1 MSANAHHDAAGLG
14 FLGHLVG
21 RTQLRATQSPLPIL
35 ERRRPGIFEPR
46 THAPATTLDLV
57 ETAGAANVSD
67 TSSLRRTAAPA
78 AQPAAP
84 TTHSAIPAASLPS
97 MTTAPD
103 RIRPATPAPAA
114 AIATEPRIDAAPIAP
129 RSARS
134 KITRDTST
142 GRAAASTPSPS
153 AAVVSPTSP
162 SPTIAAPP
170 TMAAASMRGTQIV
183 RVEPSRLESH
193 LKSRTTVIEREVDR
207 RRNASAAA
215 PAPPT
220 MSAASM
226 RGTQIVRVEPSRVE
240 SRTTVI
246 ERDIDRHR
254 NASAP
259 APAAPASTLKTPPRL
274 AHSEASKAPV
284 AHPVRSAAM
293 QAMPA
298 PAAPAPVQVSIG
310 RVEIRGF
317 AGAAAP
323 TPARSAASKPQL
335 GLDEYLQQ
343 RHGNSR

>member
-46 THAPATTLDLV
+46 THVPATTLDLV
-57 ETAGAANVSD
+57 ETAGAADVSD
-67 TSSLRRTAAPA
+67 ASSLRRPATPA
-78 AQPAAP
+78 AQPAAQP
-84 TTHSAIPAASLPS
+84 THNAMPTASLPP
-97 MTTAPD
+97 MTTTPD
-103 RIRPATPAPAA
+103 RIRAATPAPAA
-114 AIATEPRIDAAPIAP
+114 AIATEPRIDAAPLAP

-134 KITRDTST
+134 KITRNAST
-142 GRAAASTPSPS
+142 DRAAASAPSPS

-170 TMAAASMRGTQIV
+170 PVSAASMRGTQIV

-207 RRNASAAA
+207 RRDASA
-215 PAPPT
+215 T
-220 MSAASM
+220 
-226 RGTQIVRVEPSRVE
+226 
-240 SRTTVI
+240 
-246 ERDIDRHR
+246 
-254 NASAP
+254 

-310 RVEIRGF
+310 RVEIRGY

-323 TPARSAASKPQL
+323 APARSAASKPQL

>member
-46 THAPATTLDLV
+46 THVAATTLDLV
-57 ETAGAANVSD
+57 ETAGAADVSD
-67 TSSLRRTAAPA
+67 TSSLRRPAAPA
-78 AQPAAP
+78 VQPTAPATHRAMPTVLPPP
-84 TTHSAIPAASLPS
+84 TT
-97 MTTAPD
+97 TALD
-103 RIRPATPAPAA
+103 RIRVATPAPAA
-114 AIATEPRIDAAPIAP
+114 AVAAEPRIDAALIAP

-134 KITRDTST
+134 KITRDAST
-142 GRAAASTPSPS
+142 DRAAASAPSPAA
-153 AAVVSPTSP
+153 AAVSATSP

-170 TMAAASMRGTQIV
+170 PVSAASMRGTQIV
-183 RVEPSRLESH
+183 RVEPSRLES
-193 LKSRTTVIEREVDR
+193 RTTVIEREVDR
-207 RRNASAAA
+207 RRDASAAA

-220 MSAASM
+220 MAAASM
-226 RGTQIVRVEPSRVE
+226 RSTQIVRVEPSRVE
-240 SRTTVI
+240 SRTTAI
-246 ERDIDRHR
+246 EREVDRHR

-259 APAAPASTLKTPPRL
+259 APEAPVSTLKTPPRL

-310 RVEIRGF
+310 RVGIRGF
-317 AGAAAP
+317 AGATAP
-323 TPARSAASKPQL
+323 IPARSAASKPQL

>member
-46 THAPATTLDLV
+46 THVPATTLDLV
-57 ETAGAANVSD
+57 ETAGAADVSD
-67 TSSLRRTAAPA
+67 TSSLRPPAAPA
-78 AQPAAP
+78 VQPTSP
-84 TTHSAIPAASLPS
+84 TTHRAMPTVLPPPI
-97 MTTAPD
+97 TTALD
-103 RIRPATPAPAA
+103 HIQVATPSPVAA
-114 AIATEPRIDAAPIAP
+114 VAAEPRIDAAPIAP

-153 AAVVSPTSP
+153 AAAVSATSP

-170 TMAAASMRGTQIV
+170 PVSAASMRGTQIV
-183 RVEPSRLESH
+183 RVEPSRL
-193 LKSRTTVIEREVDR
+193 
-207 RRNASAAA
+207 
-215 PAPPT
+215 
-220 MSAASM
+220 
-226 RGTQIVRVEPSRVE
+226 E

-259 APAAPASTLKTPPRL
+259 APAAPVSTLKTPPRL

-284 AHPVRSAAM
+284 AHPVRSAAL

-317 AGAAAP
+317 AGATAP
-323 TPARSAASKPQL
+323 IPARSAASKPQL

>member
-1 MSANAHHDAAGLG
+1 MSANANHDAAGLG

-46 THAPATTLDLV
+46 THVPATTLDLV
-57 ETAGAANVSD
+57 ETAGAADVSD

-114 AIATEPRIDAAPIAP
+114 AIATEPRIDVAPIAP

-134 KITRDTST
+134 KITRDASM
-142 GRAAASTPSPS
+142 GAASAPSPM
-153 AAVVSPTSP
+153 
-162 SPTIAAPP
+162 IAAPP
-170 TMAAASMRGTQIV
+170 TMA
-183 RVEPSRLESH
+183 
-193 LKSRTTVIEREVDR
+193 
-207 RRNASAAA
+207 
-215 PAPPT
+215 
-220 MSAASM
+220 AASM

-284 AHPVRSAAM
+284 AHPVRSAAL

-317 AGAAAP
+317 AGATAP
-323 TPARSAASKPQL
+323 APARSAASKPQL

-343 RHGNSR
+343 RHGNGR

>member
-21 RTQLRATQSPLPIL
+21 RTQLRAMQSPLPIL

-46 THAPATTLDLV
+46 TQVPATTLDLV
-57 ETAGAANVSD
+57 ETADAADVSD
-67 TSSLRRTAAPA
+67 TSSLRRPATPA
-78 AQPAAP
+78 AQTAAQP
-84 TTHSAIPAASLPS
+84 THRTMPTASLPP

-103 RIRPATPAPAA
+103 RIRPATPATAA
-114 AIATEPRIDAAPIAP
+114 AVATEPRIDAVPIAP

-134 KITRDTST
+134 KIAREAATV
-142 GRAAASTPSPS
+142 RAAAPAPS
-153 AAVVSPTSP
+153 AAAVSATSP
-162 SPTIAAPP
+162 SPTIIAPP
-170 TMAAASMRGTQIV
+170 PMAAGSMRGTQIV
-183 RVEPSRLESH
+183 RVEPSRLES
-193 LKSRTTVIEREVDR
+193 RTTVVEREVDR
-207 RRNASAAA
+207 RRDASA
-215 PAPPT
+215 T
-220 MSAASM
+220 
-226 RGTQIVRVEPSRVE
+226 
-240 SRTTVI
+240 
-246 ERDIDRHR
+246 
-254 NASAP
+254 

-310 RVEIRGF
+310 RVEIRGY

-323 TPARSAASKPQL
+323 APARSAASKPQL